1 MTKKEIANLR
11 NIKWRTRRD
20 LRITTEKGALD
31 FIDDVGFCFAFASS
45 GIIAGSRQLPTEATE
60 DTFANNLLP
69 SLWEAVCGV
78 PGGIPAI
85 HPHHD
90 PYIGPVWGY
99 KDALPLKRKVFYG
112 KVLKQKPTFISL
124 RMLPYFYALLGSPT
138 PEEDYLEE
146 YQRGALGQEA
156 KDIFE
161 CLLRSGSL
169 PNTLLRGELGMLTKA
184 RKYRFGRAMTELQST
199 LRIVKVDVSDDG
211 TIWDLF
217 SRWMP
222 EVIKAASRIN
232 RKEAMKNIVL
242 AYISDLV
249 VITPKMMNRLFGWDA
264 KEVEE
269 IVQLLAQEDKIQLG
283 VRIEGFHS
291 ASTLISVSERI
302 LSRLPA
308 IS

>member
-1 MTKKEIANLR
+1 MTKKEITNHR
-11 NIKWRTRRD
+11 NMKWRTRRD
-20 LRITTEKGALD
+20 LRITTEKDALD

-45 GIIAGSRQLPTEATE
+45 GIIAGSRQLLAETTE
-60 DTFANNLLP
+60 DTFGNNLLP

-90 PYIGPVWGY
+90 PYIGSVWGW
-99 KDALPLKRKVFYG
+99 KDTLPLKRKVFYG

-124 RMLPYFYALLGSPT
+124 RMFPYFYALFGSPT

-146 YQRGALGQEA
+146 YQRGVLSQEA
-156 KDIFE
+156 KDISE

-169 PNTLLRGELGMLTKA
+169 PNTLLRGELGMLDKA
-184 RKYRFGRAMTELQST
+184 RKYRFQKAMTELQST
-199 LRIVKVDVSDDG
+199 LRIVKVGVSDDG

-222 EVIKAASRIN
+222 KVIKAASRIN

-249 VITPKMMNRLFGWDA
+249 IITPKMMNRLFGWDLE
-264 KEVEE
+264 EVKQ
-269 IVQLLAQEDKIQLG
+269 VLGLLAQDGQVQLG
-283 VRIEGFHS
+283 VRIEGLQGDWI
-291 ASTLISVSERI
+291 TKVV
-302 LSRLPA
+302 
-308 IS
+308 

>member
-1 MTKKEIANLR
+1 MTKKEITSLQ

-20 LRITTEKGALD
+20 LRVTTEKEALD

-45 GIIAGSRQLPTEATE
+45 GIIAGTRQFLAETTE
-60 DTFANNLLP
+60 DTFGNNLLP

-78 PGGIPAI
+78 LGGIPAI

-90 PYIGPVWGY
+90 PYIGPVWGW

-112 KVLKQKPTFISL
+112 KVLRHKPTFISL
-124 RMLPYFYALLGSPT
+124 RMLPYFHALFGT
-138 PEEDYLEE
+138 PNPDKDYLED
-146 YQRGALGQEA
+146 YQRGALSQEA

-169 PNTLLRGELGMLTKA
+169 PNTLLRGELGMLDKA
-184 RKYRFGRAMTELQST
+184 RKYRFERAMTELQST
-199 LRIVKVDVSDDG
+199 LRIAKVDVSDDG

-222 EVIKAASRIN
+222 EVIKASSRIK

-242 AYISDLV
+242 TYISNL
-249 VITPKMMNRLFGWDA
+249 IITTPKMMNRLFGWDVE
-264 KEVEE
+264 EVEE
-269 IVQLLAQEDKIQLG
+269 IVQVLAQEDKVQLG
-283 VRIEGFHS
+283 VRIEGLQGDWI
-291 ASTLISVSERI
+291 TKVV
-302 LSRLPA
+302 
-308 IS
+308 

>member
-20 LRITTEKGALD
+20 LRITAEKDALD
-31 FIDDVGFCFAFASS
+31 FIDDTGFCFAFASS
-45 GIIAGSRQLPTEATE
+45 GIIAGSRQLLTETTE
-60 DTFANNLLP
+60 DTFGKNLLP

-90 PYIGPVWGY
+90 PYIGSVWGW

-124 RMLPYFYALLGSPT
+124 RMLPYFYALFGSPT

-184 RKYRFGRAMTELQST
+184 RKYRFQKAMTELQST
-199 LRIVKVDVSDDG
+199 LRIVKVDVSDEG

-222 EVIKAASRIN
+222 GVIKVASKIN
-232 RKEAMKNIVL
+232 RNEAMKNIVL

-249 VITPKMMNRLFGWDA
+249 IITPKMMNKLFGWDLE
-264 KEVEE
+264 EVKQ
-269 IVQLLAQEDKIQLG
+269 VLGLLAQDGQVQLG
-283 VRIEGFHS
+283 VRIEGLQGDWI
-291 ASTLISVSERI
+291 TKVV
-302 LSRLPA
+302 
-308 IS
+308 

>member
-20 LRITTEKGALD
+20 LRITAEKDALD

-45 GIIAGSRQLPTEATE
+45 GIIAGTCQFLAEATE
-60 DTFANNLLP
+60 DTFGNNLLP

-124 RMLPYFYALLGSPT
+124 RMLPYFYALFGSPT

-146 YQRGALGQEA
+146 YQRGALSQEA

-169 PNTLLRGELGMLTKA
+169 PNTLLRGELGMLDKA
-184 RKYRFGRAMTELQST
+184 RKYCFQRAITELQST
-199 LRIVKVDVSDDG
+199 LRIVKVDVSDEG
-211 TIWDLF
+211 TIWNLF

-222 EVIKAASRIN
+222 EVIKAASRIK
-232 RKEAMKNIVL
+232 RKEGMKNIVL
-242 AYISDLV
+242 TYISDLV
-249 VITPKMMNRLFGWDA
+249 ISTPKMMNRLFGWDA

-269 IVQLLAQEDKIQLG
+269 IVQLLAQEDKVQLG
-283 VRIEGFHS
+283 VRIEGLQGNWI
-291 ASTLISVSERI
+291 AKVV
-302 LSRLPA
+302 
-308 IS
+308 